1 MVMRILDNF
10 LFKKIKEQLMLK
22 VLNYLY
28 LFYII
33 SIDKQIF
40 LKFKRKT
47 FIIINYYLFFVYYL
61 LNNYFF

>member
-40 LKFKRKT
+40 LKFKQKD
-47 FIIINYYLFFVYYL
+47 FYNY
-61 LNNYFF
+61 